1 MRRRG
6 QSAVEA
12 MLVVPIIA
20 MAIMVMYYLWSVA
33 WAVQNAHIRAR
44 ECVLHGDR
52 YAPADE
58 PCDAPFTASNY
69 TRANSTTFRFA
80 GGAND
85 RTLSVFGRAETI
97 RTTAV
102 ITSTSE

>member
-33 WAVQNAHIRAR
+33 WASQNAHIRAR
-44 ECVLHGDR
+44 ECVLHDDQ
-52 YAPADE
+52 YVAADE
-58 PCDAPFTASNY
+58 HCSAPFAGSNY
-69 TRANSTTFRFA
+69 ARADSTSFSFS
-80 GGAND
+80 GGASD
-85 RTLSVFGRAETI
+85 QSLPVFGRADTI
-97 RTTAV
+97 RTSAV
-102 ITSTSE
+102 ITSD